1 MSTDNDDI
9 ETGFD
14 EDESDIVDDD
24 SVNSD
29 NENSVLN
36 NKNRRKRTKLV

>member
-14 EDESDIVDDD
+14 EDESDIIDDD

-36 NKNRRKRTKLV
+36 SKNRRKRTKLV

>member
-1 MSTDNDDI
+1 MSTDNDNI
-9 ETGFD
+9 ETWFD
-14 EDESDIVDDD
+14 KNESDIIDDD

>member
-1 MSTDNDDI
+1 MSTDNDNI

-14 EDESDIVDDD
+14 KNESDIIDDD

-29 NENSVLN
+29 YENSVLN

>member
-1 MSTDNDDI
+1 MSTDNDNI

-14 EDESDIVDDD
+14 KNESDIIDDD